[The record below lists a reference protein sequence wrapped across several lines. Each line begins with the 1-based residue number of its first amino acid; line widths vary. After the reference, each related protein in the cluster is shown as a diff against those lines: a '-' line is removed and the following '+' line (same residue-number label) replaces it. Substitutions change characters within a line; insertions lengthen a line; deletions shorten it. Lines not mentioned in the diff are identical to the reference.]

1 VEGTDKTRPVRDHQV
16 EGTDKTQPVRGNRV
30 EGAGP
35 DEAERKG
42 PTREGRSK
50 RAKLR
55 VRSERT
61 HQRWVDDKADQRWPS
76 RVIRPEKADHI
87 RPTGRRRSDEAER
100 KEVT

>member
-1 VEGTDKTRPVRDHQV
+1 MEGTDKTRPVRDHQV
-16 EGTDKTQPVRGNRV
+16 EGTDMTQPVRGNRV

-35 DEAERKG
+35 DEAVWKG

-61 HQRWVDDKADQRWPS
+61 HQRWVDNGDQRWPS
-76 RVIRPEKADHI
+76 RVIGPKRADRR
-87 RPTGRRRSDEAER
+87 RPTGRDRSDEAER
-100 KEVT
+100 M